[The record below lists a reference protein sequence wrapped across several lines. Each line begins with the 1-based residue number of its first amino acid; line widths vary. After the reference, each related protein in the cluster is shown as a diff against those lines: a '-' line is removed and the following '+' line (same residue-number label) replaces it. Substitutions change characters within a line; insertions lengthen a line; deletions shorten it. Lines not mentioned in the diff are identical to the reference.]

1 MYNKVH
7 IFFLKN
13 KNYTNL
19 LFSYI
24 VIFILCLSKNPV
36 FAQSQIEI
44 HTAKKIYVADSQMST
59 IESFAI
65 HGGSII
71 FTGSIN
77 NAKTKYK
84 NAKIIHHKGILYPG
98 FIDAHC
104 HFLAYCRG
112 TKELNTFGIDNPAK
126 IAKMAKKFAR
136 KTKRTWIVGR
146 GWDQNLWKS
155 NEFPS
160 KEILDKT
167 VPKRPVCLSRV
178 DGHAVWVNSKAI
190 ETLKLN
196 LDTMI
201 SGGEIVKDKF
211 GKPTGIFIDNAADWI
226 TSQIPKLDE
235 ETMNEAVKKG
245 LKQVYSNG
253 LTTID
258 EAGLEYSDIEYINK
272 LQTSGKMNLRVY
284 AMMRYNLENI
294 EKLLMSPNNP
304 YYENTMLNVRS
315 MKFYLDGA
323 LGSRGA
329 LLKNDYCD
337 RLGHHGLQ
345 LLNMNEF
352 ELWCTQLRQ
361 KNYQV
366 CVHAIGDSANSL
378 VIKSFKKLIPYDQNL
393 RWRIEHAQI
402 VSPKDMKV
410 LSERSIIPS
419 IQPTH
424 ATSDAPW
431 ALSRLCIDTAQ
442 SKRNKNINNP
452 MTGAYAYK
460 NLIKYSKILALGT
473 DFPVENISTLATFYA
488 ATQRKDIEGQLKT
501 SFIPS
506 QALSRKETLL
516 GMTLWAAYANFEES
530 LKGSLQVGKFADFIE
545 MNTDILEAE
554 PNILQKAK
562 ILKTYINGQLVWE
575 M

>member
-1 MYNKVH
+1 MFYKVQH
-7 IFFLKN
+7 FLLKN

-19 LFSYI
+19 LLHFC
-24 VIFILCLSKNPV
+24 VIL
-36 FAQSQIEI
+36 FAFFTSNLAYSQNQIEI
-44 HTAKKIYVADSQMST
+44 HTAKKIYVADTQMST

-65 HGGSII
+65 HGGSIL
-71 FTGSIN
+71 FTGNLID
-77 NAKTKYK
+77 AKNKYK

-112 TKELNTFGIDNPAK
+112 TKELNVFGVTNPAK

-136 KTKRTWIVGR
+136 KTKRIWIVGR
-146 GWDQNLWKS
+146 GWDQNLWKL

-160 KEILDKT
+160 KDLLDKT
-167 VPKRPVCLSRV
+167 VPLRPVCLSRV

-196 LDTMI
+196 LDTTI
-201 SGGEIVKDKF
+201 IGGEIVKDKS

-258 EAGLEYSDIEYINK
+258 EAGLEYNDIEYINK

-284 AMMRYNLENI
+284 AMMSYNLENI
-294 EKLLMSPNNP
+294 QKLVMSPNNP
-304 YYENTMLNVRS
+304 YYENNLLNVRS

-329 LLKNDYCD
+329 LLKHDYCD

-361 KNYQV
+361 RNYQV

-378 VIKSFKKLIPYDQNL
+378 VIRSFKKLIPADQNL

-431 ALSRLCIDTAQ
+431 AQSRLCIDTAQ
-442 SKRNKNINNP
+442 NKESKNRYNP
-452 MTGAYAYK
+452 MIGAYAYK
-460 NLIKYSKILALGT
+460 NLLKNSKIVALGT

-488 ATQRKDIEGQLKT
+488 STQRMDISGQLKT
-501 SFIPS
+501 PFIPS

-530 LKGSLQVGKFADFIE
+530 LKGSLQTGKFADFIE
-545 MNTDILEAE
+545 IDTDLVEAE
-554 PNILQKAK
+554 PNVLQKAK

-575 M
+575 K